1 MRHNINNQVVIVEG
15 TPITLTPE
23 TILLTRR
30 TLANNQR
37 MCIEEI
43 LDGSVRVNNKDEAI
57 KYYRKTAADYLN
69 GKNDKIIIFLQ
80 RAIYLQTKKSVPFLS

>member
-1 MRHNINNQVVIVEG
+1 MRHDINNQIVIVHG
-15 TPITLTPE
+15 KRIALKPE

-30 TLANNQR
+30 TMANNQR

-57 KYYRKTAADYLN
+57 KYRRKTAADYLN
-69 GKNDKIIIFLQ
+69 GKNDKVLAFVQ
-80 RAIYLQTKKSVPFLS
+80 QAIYLQTNEMVPILS

>member
-1 MRHNINNQVVIVEG
+1 MRHNIHNQVVIVEG
-15 TPITLTPE
+15 ERVTLTPE
-23 TILLTRR
+23 TVLLTRR

-57 KYYRKTAADYLN
+57 KYYRKTAADYLK

>member
-1 MRHNINNQVVIVEG
+1 MRHDINNQIAIVHG
-15 TPITLTPE
+15 KRIALNPE
-23 TILLTRR
+23 IILLTRR

-57 KYYRKTAADYLN
+57 KYHRKTAADYLK
-69 GKNDKIIIFLQ
+69 GKNDKNLNFVQ
-80 RAIYLQTKKSVPFLS
+80 RAIYLQTNEMVPILS

>member
-1 MRHNINNQVVIVEG
+1 MRHNIHNQVVIVEG
-15 TPITLTPE
+15 ERITLTPE
-23 TILLTRR
+23 TVLLTRR

-57 KYYRKTAADYLN
+57 KYYRKTAADYLK
-69 GKNDKIIIFLQ
+69 GKNDKNLNFVQ
-80 RAIYLQTKKSVPFLS
+80 RAIYLQTNEMVPILS

>member
-1 MRHNINNQVVIVEG
+1 MRHDINNQIAIVHG
-15 TPITLTPE
+15 KRIALNPE
-23 TILLTRR
+23 IILLTRR
-30 TLANNQR
+30 TFANNQR

-69 GKNDKIIIFLQ
+69 GKNDKVLAFVQ
-80 RAIYLQTKKSVPFLS
+80 RAIYLQTNEMVPILS